1 MFEFLAKANAAI
13 PEEPIREMEMLLR
26 AMKVVALS
34 DWWDLKASYSTIYDH
49 VWAPT
54 VGVRRRQRC
63 GTYAR
68 RLGLAVGQS
77 GAVTLY
83 SAWSI
88 TTIRASV
95 FWLQQSW

>member
-1 MFEFLAKANAAI
+1 MFEFLAKTNAAI

-54 VGVRRRQRC
+54 VGVRRR
-63 GTYAR
+63 
-68 RLGLAVGQS
+68 
-77 GAVTLY
+77 
-83 SAWSI
+83 
-88 TTIRASV
+88 
-95 FWLQQSW
+95 